1 MKLIIALLLA
11 LSTTGILVAQ
21 AADSI
26 SEKKS
31 VSELLQDVKQPSPL
45 GQNTQEWTIRKMR
58 AAVLSGLMPGTGQT
72 YLGQEYKGV
81 GLTIGFAGAAL
92 AALLNH
98 NNFTTREDRIS
109 NLFEDYE
116 ASSSYSGA
124 EAIWQTI
131 EQEKVSRDKDYSRRK
146 YFSYAAIAIWVYNM
160 VDIIYLTEDSGVEQF
175 SFNTNPVHSNSGNP
189 FASNQLLSFRIN
201 LF

>member
-11 LSTTGILVAQ
+11 LSAAGTLAAQ
-21 AADSI
+21 SADSI

-31 VSELLQDVKQPSPL
+31 VSELLQDVKQQLP
-45 GQNTQEWTIRKMR
+45 GQDTQVWTIRKMR
-58 AAVLSGLMPGTGQT
+58 ATVLSGLIPGTGQT

-81 GLTIGFAGAAL
+81 GLTIGFAGATL

-116 ASSSYSGA
+116 STSSYAAA

-175 SFNTNPVHSNSGNP
+175 SVNTDPVHFTNGNS
-189 FASNQLLSFRIN
+189 FAPSQILSFRIN